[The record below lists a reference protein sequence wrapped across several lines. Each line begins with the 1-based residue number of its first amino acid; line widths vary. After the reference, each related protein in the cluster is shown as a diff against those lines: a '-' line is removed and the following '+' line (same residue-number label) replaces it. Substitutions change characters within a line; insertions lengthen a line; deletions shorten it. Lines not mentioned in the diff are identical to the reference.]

1 MKKCGI
7 IGAGAWGTAISTLI
21 QSKNTKIYI
30 WSRNKKT
37 VKSINNNNKNEYL
50 KGIKLPKKL
59 IATSKL
65 RDLGE
70 CDYFFIATPTQKT
83 SSIIS
88 DLSKFKIKQNFII
101 CSKGIEIK
109 SGNFLNHVIKKYFN
123 KANIAAMSGPC
134 FADEVARKLPTA
146 VLLSTKNK
154 IFFNNINKLINN
166 KNFRLYYSDDILGC
180 QLGGAIKNVYA
191 IGSGIVNGLKL
202 GENARSAFISRSF
215 AEILRLSK
223 KMGAKEKT
231 LIGLSGLGDLIL
243 TCNSKKSRNTV
254 FGEIIVKNKGK
265 KIINIIQNKKTVTEG
280 YYTTKALFNISKKY
294 KIQMPI
300 LQSIYN
306 ILFLS
311 KRIDKEIKLILGRRI
326 KKEFY

>member
-1 MKKCGI
+1 
-7 IGAGAWGTAISTLI
+7 
-21 QSKNTKIYI
+21 
-30 WSRNKKT
+30 
-37 VKSINNNNKNEYL
+37 
-50 KGIKLPKKL
+50 
-59 IATSKL
+59 
-65 RDLGE
+65 
-70 CDYFFIATPTQKT
+70 
-83 SSIIS
+83 
-88 DLSKFKIKQNFII
+88 
-101 CSKGIEIK
+101 
-109 SGNFLNHVIKKYFN
+109 
-123 KANIAAMSGPC
+123 MSGPC

-231 LIGLSGLGDLIL
+231 LFGLSGLGDLIL

-254 FGEIIVKNKGK
+254 FGEIIVKYILLVRIHWILRSKDNFST
-265 KIINIIQNKKTVTEG
+265 IIST
-280 YYTTKALFNISKKY
+280 S
-294 KIQMPI
+294 
-300 LQSIYN
+300 
-306 ILFLS
+306 
-311 KRIDKEIKLILGRRI
+311 
-326 KKEFY
+326 